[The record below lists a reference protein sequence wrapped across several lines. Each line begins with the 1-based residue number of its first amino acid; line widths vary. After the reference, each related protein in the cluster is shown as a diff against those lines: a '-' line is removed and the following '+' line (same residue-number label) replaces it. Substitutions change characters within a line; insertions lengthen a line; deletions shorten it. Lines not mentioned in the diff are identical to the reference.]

1 MNDQQ
6 SRPEFPWTADFVN
19 ERLAKLG
26 QNAAPAPAPP
36 TLGSLHET
44 AAVLAHYD
52 PSALQA
58 LAVSHET
65 PDKIEDVL
73 NNSTVIYAD
82 GRPQSMLR
90 TETRRAALEQLG
102 GQAAIRRMLQSVTQR
117 PKTTLQRMLDGYV
130 LGRPK
135 LLDVQNLDEL
145 AASLQV
151 THWFSGLLDNLPAPR
166 DLERRI
172 EREALLKPFK
182 DLAGES
188 FAGRESELAELRTY
202 VGFLDS
208 GSGLESLARGFRQFV
223 TGYKPMVIHAPGG
236 MGKSTLVAKF
246 ILEHLE
252 PKGIY
257 PALPFAYLDFDR
269 PVILPEKLP
278 TLLAEAARQ
287 LDVHLNLPG
296 SEETEPGRAA
306 PRLFPVD
313 LGPDQA
319 ISLFADLVR
328 RLGIGDGPILFV
340 LDTFEEVQYRGIDIV
355 EGVLGFFR
363 KLQEAIPGVRV
374 VVAGRAAVSSKRVLV
389 DNRPLGPLKPDDAAK
404 YLNGRGIDDPQVARR
419 VADQVG
425 GSPLSLRLV
434 LEVIDRDEKALG
446 ASGITDLNTR
456 NKYFSLL
463 RLSDSQIQGQLYRRI
478 LGHITNPEIRKLAHP
493 GLVLR
498 RVTAEIILAVL
509 AKPCDVTVTGIDHAR
524 SLLAE
529 MQREV
534 SLVAVNGD
542 GSLQHLPELRAIM
555 LDLLKEDRPV
565 QVSEIQENAVE
576 YYKGKTNPA
585 EIAERVYHMLMLG
598 RDRSELDSA
607 WQPGIERFLRSAVD
621 EVPAV
626 VRPYLSARLGDP
638 VDPSVLATLNRP
650 DVELRIAGRVRNLL
664 ASRRLEEAAQLLKS
678 QPERSSG
685 SVLHLPDVETSI
697 LMDDST
703 TAYNQASSALAEAAD
718 FVDPLAILKLEVA
731 RAWAARRATV
741 GVAKPAIDD
750 VERVFTR
757 FQGEPL
763 ALRCAL
769 HHLAAATDAWTRNAM
784 KSSISLFLAQVPQQ
798 RRERFPY
805 LRLEVAGLIG
815 TDVNELVAVLS
826 SGILSGATAPRQRS
840 RQQAFDALAAWDRA
854 ENGRLGW
861 IARTEHTGV
870 LGAAQLVIS
879 ASSVYEM
886 PEAVKQALAAL
897 FIDVADSWRT
907 DWNLYNELERVLPSD
922 ANREAMS

>member
-1 MNDQQ
+1 MSDQPLPPDF
-6 SRPEFPWTADFVN
+6 SWTADFVN
-19 ERLAKLG
+19 ERLSKLD
-26 QNAAPAPAPP
+26 QNTAPAPAPP
-36 TLGSLHET
+36 TLGSLHAT

-58 LAVSHET
+58 LAASQGT

-73 NNSTVIYAD
+73 NSSTVVYAD
-82 GRPQSMLR
+82 GRPQSMLK

-102 GQAAIRRMLQSVTQR
+102 GQAAIRRTLQSVTER
-117 PKTTLQRMLDGYV
+117 PKTTLQRILDGYV

-135 LLDVQNLDEL
+135 LLDLQSLDEL

-151 THWFSGLLDNLPAPR
+151 TNWFSGLLDNLPAPR

-188 FAGRESELAELRTY
+188 FAGRQAELSDLRTY
-202 VGFLDS
+202 VGFLDAAT
-208 GSGLESLARGFRQFV
+208 GLESLARGFRQLV

-252 PKGIY
+252 PTGLY

-269 PVILPEKLP
+269 PVVLPEKVP

-287 LDVHLNLPG
+287 LDVHLDVRG
-296 SEETEPGRAA
+296 SEDEPGRTVS
-306 PRLFPVD
+306 RLFPAD

-319 ISLFADLVR
+319 ISVFADLVR
-328 RLGIGDGPILFV
+328 RLGIGDAPILFV
-340 LDTFEEVQYRGIDIV
+340 LDTFEEVQYRGLDIV
-355 EGVLGFFR
+355 EGVLGFFK
-363 KLQEAIPGVRV
+363 KLQEAIPAVRV
-374 VVAGRAAVSSKRVLV
+374 VVVGRAAVSSTRVPV
-389 DNRPLGPLKPDDAAK
+389 DNRPLGPLKADDAAK
-404 YLNGRGIDDPQVARR
+404 YLNERGIDDPQIARR

-425 GSPLSLRLV
+425 GSPLSLRLA
-434 LEVIDRDEKALG
+434 LEVIERDEQALG
-446 ASGITDLNTR
+446 ASGVTNLNTR
-456 NKYFSLL
+456 NKYYL
-463 RLSDSQIQGQLYRRI
+463 RLSDGQIQGQLYRRI
-478 LGHITNPEIRKLAHP
+478 LGHITNPDIRKLAHP

-498 RVTAEIILAVL
+498 RVTAEIILEVL

-524 SLLAE
+524 TLLGE

-534 SLVAVNGD
+534 SLVTLNED

-555 LDLLKEDRPV
+555 LNLLKEDRPV
-565 QVSEIQENAVE
+565 QVSEIQERAVE
-576 YYKGKTNPA
+576 YYKDKTKPA

-598 RDRSELDSA
+598 RDRAELDAA

-621 EVPAV
+621 EVPPTV
-626 VRPYLSARLGDP
+626 KPYLSARLGDP
-638 VDPSVLATLNRP
+638 VDKSVLASLDRR
-650 DVELRIAGRVRNLL
+650 DVELRIAGRVRDLM
-664 ASRRLEEAAQLLKS
+664 ASRRLEEVAQLLKS
-678 QPERSSG
+678 QPERSKG
-685 SVLHLPDVETSI
+685 SVLHLADVESSI

-703 TAYNQASSALAEAAD
+703 TAYNQASSALAEAAH

-741 GVAKPAIDD
+741 GVPKPSLDD
-750 VERVFTR
+750 VERIFAR

-769 HHLAAATDAWTRNAM
+769 HRLAATTDTWTRNAM
-784 KSSISLFLAQVPQQ
+784 KSSIALFVPQVPEEKRQ
-798 RRERFPY
+798 RYPY
-805 LRLEVAGLIG
+805 LRLEVTGLIG
-815 TDVNELVAVLS
+815 TDVSEIVAVLS
-826 SGILSGATAPRQRS
+826 SFILSGATEPRQRS
-840 RQQAFDALAAWDRA
+840 LLQAYDALAAWDRA
-854 ENGRLGW
+854 EDGRLGW
-861 IARTEHTGV
+861 KERMEHTGV

-879 ASSVYEM
+879 ASAVYQM
-886 PEAVKQALAAL
+886 PDAVKQALAAL
-897 FIDVADSWRT
+897 FTDVADRWRT
-907 DWNLYNELERVLPSD
+907 DWNLYNELERVLSSD
-922 ANREAMS
+922 ANRETMT

>member
-1 MNDQQ
+1 MSDQPLPPDF
-6 SRPEFPWTADFVN
+6 SWTADFVN

-26 QNAAPAPAPP
+26 QTAAPAPAPQ
-36 TLGSLHET
+36 TLGSLHAT

-58 LAVSHET
+58 LAASQGT

-73 NNSTVIYAD
+73 NNSTVVYAD

-102 GQAAIRRMLQSVTQR
+102 GQAAIRRTLQSVTER
-117 PKTTLQRMLDGYV
+117 PKTTLQRILDGYV

-151 THWFSGLLDNLPAPR
+151 TNWFSGLLDNLPAPR

-188 FAGRESELAELRTY
+188 FAGRQSELSDLRTY
-202 VGFLDS
+202 VGFLDAAT
-208 GSGLESLARGFRQFV
+208 GFESLARGFRQLV

-252 PKGIY
+252 PTGMY

-269 PVILPEKLP
+269 PVILPDKLP

-287 LDVHLNLPG
+287 LDVHLDVRG
-296 SEETEPGRAA
+296 SEEAEPGRTVT
-306 PRLFPVD
+306 RLFPAD

-319 ISLFADLVR
+319 ISVFADLVR
-328 RLGIGDGPILFV
+328 RLGIGDAPILFV
-340 LDTFEEVQYRGIDIV
+340 LDTFEEVQYRGLDVV
-355 EGVLGFFR
+355 EGVLGFFK
-363 KLQEAIPGVRV
+363 KLQEAIPAVRV
-374 VVAGRAAVSSKRVLV
+374 VVAGRAAVSSTRVQV
-389 DNRPLGPLKPDDAAK
+389 DNRPLGPLKADDAAK
-404 YLNGRGIDDPQVARR
+404 YLNDRGIDDPQMARR

-425 GSPLSLRLV
+425 GSPLSLRLA
-434 LEVIDRDEKALG
+434 LEVIDRDAQSLG

-456 NKYFSLL
+456 NRYFSIL
-463 RLSDSQIQGQLYRRI
+463 RLSDGQIQGQLYRRI
-478 LGHITNPEIRKLAHP
+478 LGHITNTDIRKLAHP

-498 RVTAEIILAVL
+498 RVTAEIILEVL
-509 AKPCDVTVTGIDHAR
+509 AKPCDVTVTDIEQAR
-524 SLLAE
+524 KLLGE

-534 SLVAVNGD
+534 SLVAINGD

-555 LDLLKEDRPV
+555 LNLLKEDRPV
-565 QVSEIQENAVE
+565 QVSEIQERAVE
-576 YYKGKTNPA
+576 YYKDKTKPA

-598 RDRSELDSA
+598 RDRTELDAA
-607 WQPGIERFLRSAVD
+607 WQPGIERFLRAAVD
-621 EVPAV
+621 EVPPT

-638 VDPSVLATLNRP
+638 VDKSVLATLDRH
-650 DVELRIAGRVRNLL
+650 DVELRIAGRVRDLL
-664 ASRRLEEAAQLLKS
+664 ASRRVEEAAQLLKS
-678 QPERSSG
+678 QPERLPG
-685 SVLHLPDVETSI
+685 SVLHLADVETSI
-697 LMDDST
+697 LIDDST
-703 TAYNQASSALAEAAD
+703 TAYNQASRALAEAAQ
-718 FVDPLAILKLEVA
+718 FADPLSILKLEVG

-741 GVAKPAIDD
+741 GVPKPSLDD
-750 VERVFTR
+750 VERIFAR

-763 ALRCAL
+763 ALRSAL
-769 HHLAAATDAWTRNAM
+769 HHLAATTDTWTRNAM
-784 KSSISLFLAQVPQQ
+784 KSSIALFVPQVPEQK
-798 RRERFPY
+798 RERYPY

-815 TDVNELVAVLS
+815 TDVSEIVAVLS
-826 SGILSGATAPRQRS
+826 SGVLSGATEPRQRS
-840 RQQAFDALAAWDRA
+840 LLQAFDALAAWDRD
-854 ENGRLGW
+854 EDGRLGW
-861 IARTEHTGV
+861 KERMEHTGV

-879 ASSVYEM
+879 ASSVYQM
-886 PEAVKQALAAL
+886 PDAVKQALAAL
-897 FIDVADSWRT
+897 FTDVADRWRT

-922 ANREAMS
+922 ANHETMS